1 MNIGIPTSGGCWRKA
16 AEFITPPEANRGTQY
31 RTQAGGADQ
40 VPKQEAMV
48 RFSTNGEARRGGRE
62 DRRSTHM
69 TDRKGIWWAD
79 ADAVA
84 LLDGTAE
91 RGCPVVPCP
100 PTWAQPPVMLMK
112 RTT

>member
-1 MNIGIPTSGGCWRKA
+1 
-16 AEFITPPEANRGTQY
+16 
-31 RTQAGGADQ
+31 
-40 VPKQEAMV
+40 MV

-62 DRRSTHM
+62 DRCSTRK

-91 RGCPVVPCP
+91 RGCPVGAVSA

>member
-62 DRRSTHM
+62 DRCSTHL